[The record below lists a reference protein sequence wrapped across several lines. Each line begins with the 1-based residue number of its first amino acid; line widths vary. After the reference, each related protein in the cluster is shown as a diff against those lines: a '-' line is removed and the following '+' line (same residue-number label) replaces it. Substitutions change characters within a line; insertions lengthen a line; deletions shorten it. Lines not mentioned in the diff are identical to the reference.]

1 MANNINTKYKGMVEK
16 NKEEYYVCSP
26 VVGNLQ

>member
-1 MANNINTKYKGMVEK
+1 MANNINTKYKGMVEIK
-16 NKEEYYVCSP
+16 KEEYYVCSP